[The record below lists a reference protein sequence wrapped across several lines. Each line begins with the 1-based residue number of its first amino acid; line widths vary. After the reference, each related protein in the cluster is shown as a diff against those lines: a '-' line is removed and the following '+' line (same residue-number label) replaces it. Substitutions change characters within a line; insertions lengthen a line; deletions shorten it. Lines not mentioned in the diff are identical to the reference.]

1 MKKKIKIFLT
11 GSTGF
16 VGYNFLKIV
25 NPREYEILR
34 PSKKKLNLKNFKRV
48 QEYLKA
54 NNPDIILN
62 LASYTNSK
70 TRSKFEDY
78 RQFNNTIIPIINLC
92 KASDENL
99 KLFIG
104 VGSIEEYGNCF
115 APFKENSK
123 PKPISS
129 YGIAKYKSYLQFKKI
144 CKRKKIR
151 NIWLRPSLMFGNKM
165 KSGRLMQNIIVSY
178 KKNKKMTI
186 NNPLSIRDHL
196 YVGDFCR
203 ILILIIKKYKNFNN
217 NVYNVTSENWMS
229 NKNLVKKISKIAGN
243 NYNIL
248 FDISSK
254 NVDINFYNSGSKL
267 RKMIKSFKFTSF
279 KKGLIETFKFNNL
292 NLS

>member
-104 VGSIEEYGNCF
+104 VGSI
-115 APFKENSK
+115 
-123 PKPISS
+123 
-129 YGIAKYKSYLQFKKI
+129 
-144 CKRKKIR
+144 
-151 NIWLRPSLMFGNKM
+151 
-165 KSGRLMQNIIVSY
+165 
-178 KKNKKMTI
+178 
-186 NNPLSIRDHL
+186 
-196 YVGDFCR
+196 
-203 ILILIIKKYKNFNN
+203 
-217 NVYNVTSENWMS
+217 
-229 NKNLVKKISKIAGN
+229 
-243 NYNIL
+243 
-248 FDISSK
+248 
-254 NVDINFYNSGSKL
+254 
-267 RKMIKSFKFTSF
+267 
-279 KKGLIETFKFNNL
+279 
-292 NLS
+292 